1 MLDIKLSEVA
11 ELCQGTAYLP
21 DNTGKLVTEDKIT
34 GVTLD
39 SRKVEPGFVF
49 VATRG
54 ERVDG
59 HDFIN
64 EVFEKGAVGVICEK
78 LPGNYKELS
87 GVCVLVE
94 DSVTALK
101 QMALS
106 YREKLGEKVKFV
118 GITGSVGKTSTKEFV
133 AGVLGQSFKVHK
145 TRGNQNNQIGVP
157 LEILSITPDIDIA
170 VLEMGISEFGE
181 MEKLSALV
189 RPDVALITNIGECHL
204 ENLIDRDGVLKAKT
218 AVFNSMSEQGY
229 AVLNG
234 FDDKLCTVGNVKGR
248 QPLRFGNECDNAYA
262 SDIVDNGL
270 LGSDVTIHVKGV
282 KNCNDMSFKVH
293 VPLPGKH
300 MIINALAATVVGI
313 LFGMDTAAIKQGIEG
328 VQATQGRSNVI
339 ASKKYVVVDDCYNAN
354 PTSMRAAIDMLKE
367 AKGRTVAVL
376 GDMFELGKD
385 TALLHRKTGT
395 YAAQKGIDVIVCVG
409 ELAKN
414 MYEGAVEAADMSKC
428 LYFENKELLTE
439 VIDDI
444 FMKDDTILVKA
455 SNGMHFNTIVEEL
468 IKE

>member
-94 DSVTALK
+94 DSVAALK

-234 FDDKLCTVGNVKGR
+234 FDDKLCTVENVKGR
-248 QPLRFGNECDNAYA
+248 QPLRFGNEYDNAYA

-270 LGSDVTIHVKGV
+270 LGSDVTIHVNGV

-300 MIINALAATVVGI
+300 MINNALAATVVGI

-339 ASKKYVVVDDCYNAN
+339 AAKKYVVVDDCYNAN

>member
-1 MLDIKLSEVA
+1 
-11 ELCQGTAYLP
+11 
-21 DNTGKLVTEDKIT
+21 
-34 GVTLD
+34 
-39 SRKVEPGFVF
+39 
-49 VATRG
+49 
-54 ERVDG
+54 
-59 HDFIN
+59 
-64 EVFEKGAVGVICEK
+64 
-78 LPGNYKELS
+78 
-87 GVCVLVE
+87 
-94 DSVTALK
+94 
-101 QMALS
+101 
-106 YREKLGEKVKFV
+106 
-118 GITGSVGKTSTKEFV
+118 
-133 AGVLGQSFKVHK
+133 
-145 TRGNQNNQIGVP
+145 
-157 LEILSITPDIDIA
+157 
-170 VLEMGISEFGE
+170 
-181 MEKLSALV
+181 
-189 RPDVALITNIGECHL
+189 
-204 ENLIDRDGVLKAKT
+204 
-218 AVFNSMSEQGY
+218 
-229 AVLNG
+229 
-234 FDDKLCTVGNVKGR
+234 
-248 QPLRFGNECDNAYA
+248 
-262 SDIVDNGL
+262 
-270 LGSDVTIHVKGV
+270 
-282 KNCNDMSFKVH
+282 MSFKVH

-300 MIINALAATVVGI
+300 MINNALAATVVGI

-339 ASKKYVVVDDCYNAN
+339 AAKKYVVVDDCYNAN

-385 TALLHRKTGT
+385 TALLHRKTGK